1 MADTPSKFDLPPIHP
16 TTPAIAPM
24 VQEQRRAAALPGR
37 INSGEAAPIF
47 PPPQTSTQGDK
58 Q

>member
-1 MADTPSKFDLPPIHP
+1 MADIPPKFDLPPIQP
-16 TTPAIAPM
+16 TAPAIAPM

-37 INSGEAAPIF
+37 INSAEAAPIF
-47 PPPQTSTQGDK
+47 PPRQKSTQGGK